1 MSKLPSCMFSCAI
14 ALAACAN
21 CKKILIVLGMAVI
34 SQRGNC
40 NKEELEGGNDLVL
53 GGGDKD
59 NER

>member
-1 MSKLPSCMFSCAI
+1 MFSCGI